1 MTSIIEVKQLTK
13 NYSEI
18 TAVKGISFQVAAGSL
33 FAFLGTNGAGK
44 STTIEMLC
52 TLLEKSSGDVQING
66 HELGT
71 MKGNEAIRQS
81 IGIVFQQSI
90 LDEKLT
96 VKENI
101 LHRGRFYKLPKTLL
115 QENYTFVQQYLQLED
130 IEAKKYGQLSGGQ
143 RRRADIARAIIH
155 KPTLLFLDEPTTGL
169 DPHTRKFVWETIE
182 RLRKEIGMTIFLT
195 THYMEEA
202 TNADQIVVI
211 KQGEIIAQG
220 TPNALKEQYASDQL
234 IIALKEDVD
243 LASIQPK
250 VIYPIFPA
258 GDVFKI
264 NIPSTLHAIPI
275 LEQIQPFISS
285 FEVLK
290 GSLDQVFIQINEEK

>member
-71 MKGNEAIRQS
+71 IKGNEAIRQS

-211 KQGEIIAQG
+211 KQGKIIAQG
-220 TPNALKEQYASDQL
+220 TPNTLKEQYASDQL

-243 LASIQPK
+243 IASIQPK
-250 VIYPIFPA
+250 IIYPIFAA

-264 NIPSTLHAIPI
+264 NLPSTLHAIPI
-275 LEQIQPFISS
+275 LELIQPFISS
-285 FEVLK
+285 FEVVK